1 MFNPIEVFER
11 VRRPATA
18 SVNYCEDKARFV
30 SGRFASAVASGA
42 ARWNQLSRATRFVVA
57 ACVVFVLTMILLAA
71 WLSSSVESALVQNS
85 ITRTLLYTESVLAPQ
100 LQALATREEIDDQT
114 SRNLE
119 SILGRSAV
127 NQGFAAIRVM
137 NLKGKILFSTS
148 NEIGQSVARGAG
160 FAAAVTN
167 EVAAGFQDLAEAG
180 NREEQRRS
188 LSLFRVYAP
197 VRAQGTGRV
206 IGVAAIDQSGE
217 LLRGD
222 IQTARWKISLI
233 FGFITLVMIAL
244 ISAVGVWP
252 NAMLKSQRQRLELQT
267 VALATLVQ
275 RTGELE
281 EDLIA
286 ARTTAGQISE
296 RLLRRVGA
304 DLHDGPAQL
313 MGLALLFFDGL
324 KPLETSKQDA
334 AGLECVDTKSNEL
347 FETVR
352 RLIRDALGEL
362 RNISRDIAPPE
373 LAALSTCDVVM
384 LAVSN
389 HQRRTGI
396 AVGRD
401 FEVLPAELSP
411 ARKTCVYRF
420 VQEGL
425 SNSYRHAK
433 GAKVFVATRICGSVL
448 SIEVADQGP
457 GFDPTSPR
465 CVSKLGIAGL
475 KDRIACN
482 GGTLELI
489 SSVGGGTRLMAH
501 FTLHSETEQPTI

>member
-18 SVNYCEDKARFV
+18 SVNYGEDKARFV

-42 ARWNQLSRATRFVVA
+42 ARWNQLSRGTRFVVA
-57 ACVVFVLTMILLAA
+57 ACVVFALTMILLAA
-71 WLSSSVESALVQNS
+71 WLSSSVESALVQTS
-85 ITRTLLYTESVLAPQ
+85 ITR
-100 LQALATREEIDDQT
+100 
-114 SRNLE
+114 
-119 SILGRSAV
+119 
-127 NQGFAAIRVM
+127 
-137 NLKGKILFSTS
+137 
-148 NEIGQSVARGAG
+148 
-160 FAAAVTN
+160 
-167 EVAAGFQDLAEAG
+167 
-180 NREEQRRS
+180 
-188 LSLFRVYAP
+188 
-197 VRAQGTGRV
+197 
-206 IGVAAIDQSGE
+206 GVAAIDQSGE

-222 IQTARWKISLI
+222 IETARWKISLI
-233 FGFITLVMIAL
+233 FGLITLVMIAL
-244 ISAVGVWP
+244 ISAVGVWA
-252 NAMLKSQRQRLELQT
+252 NAMLKSQRQRLELQA

-286 ARTTAGQISE
+286 ARTVAGQISE

-334 AGLECVDTKSNEL
+334 AGFECIDTKSGEL

-373 LAALSTCDVVM
+373 LAALSTCEVVM

-396 AVGRD
+396 VVGRD

-501 FTLHSETEQPTI
+501 FTLLGETEQPTI